1 MLHKTAILGAAL
13 AFILFGEWSWGQ
25 SGAPAAATASVPLE
39 STYWKLTEL
48 GGMAAVGGA
57 NANEASLVLNAEG
70 KKLTGS
76 TGCNRIVGS
85 YKLNK
90 SSLHFKPAGL
100 TKMACPDAL
109 MKQEEAFVEILKE
122 TTHYRIVGDTL
133 ELRDKADLL
142 ARFQARPQPQP

>member
-25 SGAPAAATASVPLE
+25 SGAPAATAATVPLE

-57 NANEASLVLNAEG
+57 DANEASLVLNAEG

-90 SSLHFKPAGL
+90 RSLHFKSAGV

-109 MKQEEAFVEILKE
+109 MKQEEAFVEILKQ
-122 TTHYRIVGDTL
+122 TTNYRVVGETL
-133 ELRDKADLL
+133 ELRDKEDVL
-142 ARFQARPQPQP
+142 AKFQARPQPRP

>member
-25 SGAPAAATASVPLE
+25 SGAPAATAATVPLE

-57 NANEASLVLNAEG
+57 DANEASLVLNAEG